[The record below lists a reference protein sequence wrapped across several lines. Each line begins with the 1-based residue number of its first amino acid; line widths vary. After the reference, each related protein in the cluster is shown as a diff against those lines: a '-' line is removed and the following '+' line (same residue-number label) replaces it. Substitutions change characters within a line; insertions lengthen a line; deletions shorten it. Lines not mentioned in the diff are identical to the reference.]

1 MEANWIKV
9 LETEDLIKAKLAKN
23 ALKANQIESAII
35 DKQDSAYVVLGFAE
49 VCVPEIKAEAA
60 TAVLKEQD
68 LF

>member
-35 DKQDSAYVVLGFAE
+35 DKQDSA
-49 VCVPEIKAEAA
+49 
-60 TAVLKEQD
+60 
-68 LF
+68 